1 MSKNQIRIVGVIVV
15 GVLLAFVYGSLNNSK
30 TTEGYLLS
38 VPNLNFEIT
47 FPAEPQFNRTD
58 GEDFTRYSWSD
69 IDNSPDGRVGLF
81 VHAENNLY
89 AYNKS
94 QEEFIEETAR
104 IYGGV
109 VSRMEKDPNAP
120 AIDYEISGVYSDTSP
135 ETETIVGRIVD
146 VEGWTFNITN
156 QFEAANR
163 YPNFISSFRKI

>member
-1 MSKNQIRIVGVIVV
+1 MSKNQIIIVGVIVV
-15 GVLLAFVYGSLNNSK
+15 GVLLAFAYGNLNNSK
-30 TTEGYLLS
+30 TDDGYLLS
-38 VPNLNFEIT
+38 VPNLNFEIA

-58 GEDFTRYSWSD
+58 GEDFTRYSWFY

-81 VHAENNLY
+81 VQAENNLY

-104 IYGGV
+104 IYVGV
-109 VSRMEKDPNAP
+109 VSRMEKDPNAS
-120 AIDYEISGVYSDTSP
+120 AIDYEISGVYSDTSR

-156 QFEAANR
+156 QFENENR
-163 YPNFISSFRKI
+163 YPGFISSFKKI